1 MCDGLSFPDL
11 KVIHSGTCSTWGGGG
26 GQLWDQ
32 HSRRESSRR
41 AGGGEVGGNQG
52 ALLLVLHLVESSP
65 QPQEAPSIIIIPVWQ
80 MRKQAHGGEVTC
92 LPKVPWL
99 EVAEFRFELRAF

>member
-1 MCDGLSFPDL
+1 MGTAL
-11 KVIHSGTCSTWGGGG
+11 KEGKRQESRGRGGG
-26 GQLWDQ
+26 W
-32 HSRRESSRR
+32 
-41 AGGGEVGGNQG
+41 NQG
-52 ALLLVLHLVESSP
+52 ALLHVLHLVESSP